1 MTAAERTAA
10 GGPSAIDPERAAYDE
25 LCLYTLAR
33 GDAAFIHQHVVDAF
47 IVQHA
52 DASTKPIGLTF
63 GLLGLYLRVERGST
77 GRQVQLMHMALAR
90 RKHEWPRFALPKERG
105 VMTAIDVMKAPPGPE
120 RDRAIDAWCAA
131 VWAPWQ
137 ESRVA
142 LAKLLE

>member
-1 MTAAERTAA
+1 MTANRSMPP
-10 GGPSAIDPERAAYDE
+10 GAITPERAAYDE
-25 LCLYTLAR
+25 LCLYTMAR
-33 GDAAFIHQHVVDAF
+33 GDATFIHQHVVDAF

-63 GLLGLYLRVERGST
+63 GLLGLYLKLERGCT

-90 RKHEWPRFALPKERG
+90 RKREWPRFVLPNERG
-105 VMTAIDVMKAPPGPE
+105 AMTAIDVMRTPPGSE

-137 ESRVA
+137 GSRDV